1 MAAKTLGAAETAKKE
16 QAMKAEFKPVQAAT
30 EPAAPKQADTKQKI
44 KKQAAAAAKEDAP
57 VSKPVT
63 SPHTRPAQFYMK
75 SSLLSLLAAQRTREE
90 VYLRYLLNTLPRRS
104 ATSRASPHAASL
116 WALLSSRWRSGR
128 ASV

>member
-1 MAAKTLGAAETAKKE
+1 MAARKLGAQTATQGE
-16 QAMKAEFKPVQAAT
+16 QAKKAEFKPVQAAT

>member
-1 MAAKTLGAAETAKKE
+1 MAAKKLGAAETTE
-16 QAMKAEFKPVQAAT
+16 QEKANTTEKKPVQAAT
-30 EPAAPKQADTKQKI
+30 KSAAAKQADTKQKI
-44 KKQAAAAAKEDAP
+44 KKQAAAAKEDAP

-75 SSLLSLLAAQRTREE
+75 SSLLSLLAAQRIREE

-104 ATSRASPHAASL
+104 ATSRASPRAASL

>member
-1 MAAKTLGAAETAKKE
+1 MAARKLGAQTATQEE
-16 QAMKAEFKPVQAAT
+16 QAKKAEFKPVQAAT

-44 KKQAAAAAKEDAP
+44 KKQAAAAKEDAP

-90 VYLRYLLNTLPRRS
+90 VYLRYWERACAHLSPTLY
-104 ATSRASPHAASL
+104 T
-116 WALLSSRWRSGR
+116 
-128 ASV
+128 

>member
-1 MAAKTLGAAETAKKE
+1 MAAKKLGAAETTKQE
-16 QAMKAEFKPVQAAT
+16 KANTTEKKPVQAAT
-30 EPAAPKQADTKQKI
+30 KSAAAKQADTKQKI
-44 KKQAAAAAKEDAP
+44 KKQAAAAKEDAP

-75 SSLLSLLAAQRTREE
+75 SSLLSLLAAQRIREE

-104 ATSRASPHAASL
+104 ATSRASPRAASL